1 MQHNIKS
8 LIGFRMEAADGD
20 IGRVEEFYFEETSW
34 LIRYLII
41 ETGNWLL
48 NRKVLI
54 VPQAIKQCDA
64 KAEVFR
70 TNLTTEQIRTSP
82 DVGTD
87 QLVSR
92 QQTVPL
98 YGHYDWEWYGS
109 GFYAGGLEAVMDND
123 PVIDAQ
129 DEKGDLHLRS
139 TEEIKGYQIHTADG
153 DFGHVSDFILDD
165 TTWQI
170 IYLVVDTHKW
180 FGGTKLLIKTSAI
193 NEIQWGNAKV
203 MVNIITETIKDC
215 PVFDESEFNHS

>member
-8 LIGFRMEAADGD
+8 LIGYRMEATDGE
-20 IGRVEEFYFEETSW
+20 IGKVEEFYFEDTNW
-34 LIRYLII
+34 LIRYLIV

-54 VPQAIKQCDA
+54 IPQAIKQSDA
-64 KAEVFR
+64 KPGVFPV
-70 TNLTTEQIRTSP
+70 NLTKEQIKTSP
-82 DVGTD
+82 DIDTD
-87 QLVSR
+87 QPVSR
-92 QQTVPL
+92 QQTMPL

-123 PVIDAQ
+123 PVINDQ

-139 TEEIKGYQIHTADG
+139 TKEVKGYQIHTIDG

-180 FGGTKLLIKTSAI
+180 FGGTKVLIKTSAI
-193 NEIQWGNAKV
+193 KEIQWENTKII
-203 MVNIITETIKDC
+203 VNISTETIKDS
-215 PVFDESEFNHS
+215 PIFDDSKFNHP